1 MLLLSLL
8 HATALVPPQ
17 SFDAVFAAA
26 EMTSLAGRKAI
37 VTGASSGIGKATA
50 CALASAGCDLVL
62 VSRRRERLDELSA
75 EIQRRQPS
83 LSVEV
88 MWLRDKLPV
97 GDHQCANA
105 VSSARSRYR
114 AFPAQS

>member
-1 MLLLSLL
+1 M
-8 HATALVPPQ
+8 TALA
-17 SFDAVFAAA
+17 S
-26 EMTSLAGRKAI
+26 RNAI

-75 EIQRRQPS
+75 DIQRRQPS

-88 MWLRDKLPV
+88 V
-97 GDHQCANA
+97 AT
-105 VSSARSRYR
+105 
-114 AFPAQS
+114 

>member
-8 HATALVPPQ
+8 PATALVPPQ
-17 SFDAVFAAA
+17 SFDALFAAA
-26 EMTSLAGRKAI
+26 EMTTLAGLKAI
-37 VTGASSGIGKATA
+37 VTGASSGIGKAT
-50 CALASAGCDLVL
+50 ASAGCDLVL

-88 MWLRDKLPV
+88 RWLRDKLPV

-105 VSSARSRYR
+105 SSSARSRSR